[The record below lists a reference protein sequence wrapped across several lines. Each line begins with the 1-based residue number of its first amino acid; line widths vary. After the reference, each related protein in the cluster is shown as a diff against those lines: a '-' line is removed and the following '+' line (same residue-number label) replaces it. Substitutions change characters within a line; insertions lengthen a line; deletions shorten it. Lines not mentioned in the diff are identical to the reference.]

1 LFTLEAIRS
10 KQHDLAVA
18 ANGGHLQSRISR
30 LAGKSEPHEKSS
42 WIPMI
47 ITVVLIIG
55 MLITTSMAIRQESD
69 ISRPEL
75 EEKAINVEDEMQ
87 KSEYIITLPNGDT
100 VRLLALF
107 KPKENPLVFWA
118 PDGTIIEAPKLRKE
132 DFANANGRELAY
144 VLQRPETK
152 YKDGQE
158 IPAPDGNFYSVHGWK
173 KFQLE
178 SREPLV
184 IKRASGYGQWVDMG
198 RITEGQDLG
207 NYHLT
212 EVSELGEQILAKMFW
227 KFNPDFGI
235 RLVAVDKK
243 GNEYQ
248 MEASDEFI
256 GDFEEGQQMLY
267 FQSASGLNK
276 KQLSYFKLQRRP
288 LFWAQFE
295 EFALEPN
302 ALNSTKA
309 IHLESMDNLRQNL
322 RQLGLAWFM
331 FVEDNDDN
339 DVPSDFE
346 EIKPYLEEGTIY
358 SWLIENAVLLDI
370 FGDYRDIRM
379 PQKTPVAYDRTFLEK
394 HGRRIVLFADGHV
407 EIDSNDGSKELLD
420 RAIKHNNRME
430 SAVKLKYVGFPI
442 WMWANEHDDVFP
454 ASIEQV
460 EFEDEVLKEW
470 AMENIEYIGAG
481 KVMSEIEDTGKEVIA
496 YDKNLS
502 RTNDGTNLLFADG
515 HVEYVNKDQLKDFI
529 DIADDANQSQI
540 LTAGYLV
547 SVPADMPELK
557 GIVPAEGVKELEMIP
572 PEKLSGFLAA
582 VRANP
587 QAKILSSPK
596 LLTNDGHTGQINTK
610 GDGDQDSYDLKIKSQ
625 IQPDGKS
632 VLVDVDFRRYSHFAD
647 GGITSQSVQSTAS
660 ILSGHAFALGGMAS
674 DSGVLLFLIQPTILE
689 NQSSVSSPPASGE
702 NRNHLRGWPA
712 VSAAGVDSAVAAV
725 VMVAGCLQEAPQL
738 LLPFLTGKSTFLR

>member
-1 LFTLEAIRS
+1 YLINIAQTIVEILGFYHPAVWWASRAIRTERENCCDDMAVALVQNKKQYAGALFTLEAIRS

-309 IHLESMDNLRQNL
+309 IHLESMDNLRQ
-322 RQLGLAWFM
+322 LGLAWFM

-540 LTAGYLV
+540 LTTGYLV

-674 DSGVLLFLIQPTILE
+674 
-689 NQSSVSSPPASGE
+689 
-702 NRNHLRGWPA
+702 
-712 VSAAGVDSAVAAV
+712 
-725 VMVAGCLQEAPQL
+725 
-738 LLPFLTGKSTFLR
+738 